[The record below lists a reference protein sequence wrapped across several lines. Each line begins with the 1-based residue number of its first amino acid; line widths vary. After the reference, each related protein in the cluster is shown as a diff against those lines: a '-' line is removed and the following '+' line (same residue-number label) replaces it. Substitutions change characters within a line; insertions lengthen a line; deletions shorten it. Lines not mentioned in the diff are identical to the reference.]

1 MVALM
6 HRTLLLAGAMSLVLI
21 PPAYAVAVDPQPLIE
36 WGIEVIVLPVVT
48 ALVAWGIAEFRRR
61 TGLEKKS
68 QAILI
73 LERIADN
80 ALAAGAEKL
89 HTYAKVPKVEIA
101 NPKVAALA
109 GYVIHQG
116 PQAMRDAGMSEDQV
130 AAWMSTKLGI
140 EGRV

>member
-1 MVALM
+1 M
-6 HRTLLLAGAMSLVLI
+6 T
-21 PPAYAVAVDPQPLIE
+21 VDPQPLIN
-36 WGIEVIVLPVVT
+36 WGIEVIVLPVAT
-48 ALVAWGIAEFRRR
+48 GLVAWGISEFRRR

-80 ALAAGAEKL
+80 ALTAGADKL
-89 HTYAKVPKVEIA
+89 SAYAKVPKVEIG

-116 PQAMRDAGMSEDQV
+116 PQAMRDAGMTEGQV
-130 AAWMSTKLGI
+130 AAWINTKLGI
-140 EGRV
+140 QGRT